1 MAGINEEDIRWLLE
15 LLEREGLAEI
25 EVHEAGQEVLLR
37 SALAPA
43 PVETWSPPAFAE
55 PLSPAATAPHPFG
68 GELTE
73 NQIPVLSPMAGVF
86 YASPSPGAEAFVKV
100 GDHVEHGDT
109 VGLVEAMKLFS
120 EVPAP
125 ASGTLVRFLVEN
137 ERPVEA
143 DQCLLV
149 IERSKH

>member
-1 MAGINEEDIRWLLE
+1 MAGINEDDLRWLLE

-25 EVHEAGQEVLLR
+25 EVHEGEAEVLLR
-37 SALAPA
+37 SAVAQPATAPLYAPA
-43 PVETWSPPAFAE
+43 QSESLSA
-55 PLSPAATAPHPFG
+55 SPAAL
-68 GELTE
+68 ELTE

-86 YASPSPGAEAFVKV
+86 YCTPTPGSAPFVKI

-125 ASGTLVRFLVEN
+125 TAGTVIRLLVEN
-137 ERPVEA
+137 EHPVEA
-143 DQCLLV
+143 DQCLLI
-149 IERSKH
+149 IERIKH